1 MISICSLIYRS
12 AAFADST
19 YQSLMEYTPHLHDGR
34 ARFFFVA
41 NDATAGLKQ
50 HLRNKRYPF
59 VCQENKKI
67 SDEELHKIGFAGP
80 EYIRRVY
87 KGYNRAIK
95 ESDEELILINSD
107 MQFSPGWLDS
117 LENAYHENR
126 IVTSTLVERWQ
137 QKFGSRET
145 GPKYFVEADFGSHP
159 SNFNKSAFYT
169 FSHNIKGQ
177 GTRPGRHYACVMMNR
192 SKALEAGLYP
202 EGNLF
207 SWYGTAYGDQ
217 VFFARLNTIG
227 VEHVESV
234 GSIVYHF
241 NEGEME
247 DTV

>member
-12 AAFADST
+12 AVFADST
-19 YQSLMEYTPHLHDGR
+19 YQSLMEYTPQLHDGR

-41 NDATAGLKQ
+41 NDATVGLKL
-50 HLRNKRYPF
+50 HLRNRRYPF
-59 VCQENKKI
+59 VCQENLHR
-67 SDEELHKIGFAGP
+67 SDQELHKIGYAGP
-80 EYIRRVY
+80 DYLHRVY
-87 KGYNRAIK
+87 KGFNRAIQ
-95 ESDEELILINSD
+95 ESEETLVLINSD
-107 MQFSPGWLDS
+107 MQFSPGWLDE
-117 LENAYHENR
+117 LEKVYNENR
-126 IVTSTLVERWQ
+126 IVTSTLVERWHP
-137 QKFGSRET
+137 KMGNRET

-159 SNFNKSAFYT
+159 TNFNKSAFYT
-169 FSHNIKGQ
+169 FSHNIRSSGI
-177 GTRPGRHYACVMMNR
+177 RPGRHYASVMMNR

-217 VFFARLNTIG
+217 VFFARLNAIG
-227 VEHVESV
+227 VDHVESS